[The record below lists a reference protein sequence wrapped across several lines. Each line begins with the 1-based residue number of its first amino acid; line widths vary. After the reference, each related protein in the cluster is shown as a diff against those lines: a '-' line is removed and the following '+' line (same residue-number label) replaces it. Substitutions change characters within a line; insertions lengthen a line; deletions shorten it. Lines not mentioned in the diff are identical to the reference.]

1 MRVSLFRSSQNGLSK
16 SQPIRPQ
23 LALDL
28 NRMVMQRHSEPRKDI
43 VSMKHPVVRFHIEQL
58 DGEDVRG
65 TR

>member
-1 MRVSLFRSSQNGLSK
+1 MAWRSP
-16 SQPIRPQ
+16 QPIRPQ
-23 LALDL
+23 PRARL
-28 NRMVMQRHSEPRKDI
+28 NRMVMQRHREPRKEI